1 VRAGTPEQVRILSPR
16 LTSQGLH
23 QSRPCTFRANGL
35 PTLLRGHTKRLMSHP
50 AIGLLRADM
59 RELQDAWEIGTAAA
73 NAGAPLDP
81 MHEALV
87 YSSMV
92 LLGVHGLGQL
102 ARLIEANSEAFV

>member
-1 VRAGTPEQVRILSPR
+1 
-16 LTSQGLH
+16 
-23 QSRPCTFRANGL
+23 
-35 PTLLRGHTKRLMSHP
+35 MSHP

-87 YSSMV
+87 HSSMV